1 MKDIETRCA
10 DLRKKINYHNY
21 RYYVLDD
28 PEISDSEYDLLMK
41 KLESFEKKHPYLVS
55 SDSPTQR
62 VGAVPLKEFK
72 TVRHTL
78 PMLSLSN
85 CFKEE
90 DLEEF
95 DQRVKKFLKMT
106 GDIEYV
112 AEPKLDGVAVE
123 LVYERGKF
131 VIGSTRGDGTIGED
145 VTLNLKTIKSIPL
158 QLQEISSVKI
168 PDKLEVR
175 GEVFLGKKE
184 FKLLNK
190 KREDSGE
197 MLFANPRN
205 AAAGSLRQLDPRITA
220 ERPLDIFCH
229 GLGKVSGLKCESQW
243 EILKTLP
250 RLGLKVNP
258 IEYKCKN
265 IKEVMDCYR
274 EIKKK
279 RETLNC
285 EIDGVVIKVNSLKFQ
300 DRLGAISRSPR
311 WAMAYK
317 FEAHQETT
325 KIKNIIIQVGRTGA
339 LTPVAIMEPI
349 KVGGVVVSRATL
361 HNQDEINKKDIRIG
375 DTVIVQRAGD
385 VIPEVVKVIEGKRTG
400 KEKRFVIPDK
410 CPVCGS
416 EIIRSN
422 DEATSR
428 CLGLS
433 CPAKLKEAIKHF
445 VSKRAMDIDGL
456 GDKLVNQLVDK
467 GLVKD
472 VADLYSLSVADLEG
486 LERMAERSARNVVNA
501 IRKSKGAGLER
512 LTYALGIRHVGEHM
526 AGVFVS
532 NLGTM
537 EKLMDA
543 DEDSLM
549 QIREVGPEV
558 AQSIVYFFKQSVNL
572 KTINRL
578 KKAGV
583 SFTPVERAAN
593 DLDGMIFIFTGG
605 LKHYTREEAK
615 SLVESRGGKIS
626 SSVSNKTNYLV
637 AGESPGSKLEKA
649 KTLGVKIIS
658 ESEFRK
664 IIEIEEWISPR

>member
-1 MKDIETRCA
+1 M
-10 DLRKKINYHNY
+10 
-21 RYYVLDD
+21 
-28 PEISDSEYDLLMK
+28 
-41 KLESFEKKHPYLVS
+41 
-55 SDSPTQR
+55 
-62 VGAVPLKEFK
+62 
-72 TVRHTL
+72 
-78 PMLSLSN
+78 
-85 CFKEE
+85 
-90 DLEEF
+90 
-95 DQRVKKFLKMT
+95 
-106 GDIEYV
+106 
-112 AEPKLDGVAVE
+112 
-123 LVYERGKF
+123 
-131 VIGSTRGDGTIGED
+131 
-145 VTLNLKTIKSIPL
+145 
-158 QLQEISSVKI
+158 
-168 PDKLEVR
+168 
-175 GEVFLGKKE
+175 
-184 FKLLNK
+184 
-190 KREDSGE
+190 
-197 MLFANPRN
+197 
-205 AAAGSLRQLDPRITA
+205 
-220 ERPLDIFCH
+220 
-229 GLGKVSGLKCESQW
+229 
-243 EILKTLP
+243 
-250 RLGLKVNP
+250 
-258 IEYKCKN
+258 
-265 IKEVMDCYR
+265 
-274 EIKKK
+274 
-279 RETLNC
+279 
-285 EIDGVVIKVNSLKFQ
+285 
-300 DRLGAISRSPR
+300 
-311 WAMAYK
+311 
-317 FEAHQETT
+317 
-325 KIKNIIIQVGRTGA
+325 
-339 LTPVAIMEPI
+339 
-349 KVGGVVVSRATL
+349 
-361 HNQDEINKKDIRIG
+361 
-375 DTVIVQRAGD
+375 QRAGD

-416 EIIRSN
+416 EVIRSN
-422 DEATSR
+422 DEAASR

-445 VSKRAMDIDGL
+445 VSKRAMDIDGM

-593 DLDGMIFIFTGG
+593 DLHGMIFIFTGG

-615 SLVESRGGKIS
+615 SLVESRGGKVS

-637 AGESPGSKLEKA
+637 AGTSPGSKLEKA
-649 KTLGVKIIS
+649 KTLGVKIIT
-658 ESEFRK
+658 EREFRK
-664 IIEIEEWISPR
+664 IIEIEE